1 MDFLS
6 SLAVLALSPAAATLF
21 KVGCNAVQR
30 YLEPYFYAH
39 GERVKAKKELE
50 LYNEFPHKYLE
61 YCAELISKLGD
72 DRPEYL
78 NQKLQNIGNVIKWA
92 GDYLAADSDV
102 SSDALPAETDEWFDR
117 FFDEAQYASDE
128 ALQRIW
134 GRLLKEKIC
143 NPNGV
148 NNRVLYFIRD
158 LQPSE
163 LEAIH
168 RSLRFF
174 IAEGVIPTAL
184 TGKFPCLEK
193 DWFTL
198 SGIKVIVAAPLS
210 AFEQIIW
217 KIDEPKNGCSIKAN
231 NASFVINDLVPGQEL
246 DFSCHSLSPEG
257 QVLARMIDVSMS
269 DDELKVYERFLND
282 IWKGRAVVS
291 VVKEG
296 NQLL

>member
-1 MDFLS
+1 MDFIS
-6 SLAVLALSPAAATLF
+6 SLAVLALSPAAATLI

-39 GERVKAKKELE
+39 GERVKTKKELE

-61 YCAELISKLGD
+61 YCADLVSKFGE

-78 NQKLQNIGNVIKWA
+78 NKRLQNIGSVIKCA
-92 GDYLAADSDV
+92 GDYLAADSEV
-102 SSDALPAETDEWFDR
+102 SPDALPDENDEWFDR
-117 FFDEAQYASDE
+117 FFDEARYASDE

-143 NPNGV
+143 NPDGV
-148 NNRVLYFIRD
+148 NNRVLYLIRD

-174 IAEGVIPTAL
+174 TDDGVIPTAL

-217 KIDEPKNGCSIKAN
+217 KIDEPKNGCSIKAR
-231 NASFVINDLVPGQEL
+231 NASFVIDDVVPGQDL
-246 DFSCHSLSPEG
+246 DFPCHSLSPEG
-257 QVLARMIDVSMS
+257 QVLAKMVDVSMS
-269 DDELKVYERFLND
+269 DDELKEYERFLNE

-291 VVKEG
+291 VVKAG
-296 NQLL
+296 